1 MKFKWKKGAA
11 GALAIL
17 IALTGSAG
25 FAEGLDTAY
34 MDLMISALKAQPAE
48 EREDFGELLKITI
61 YDADAIEVTKSNYE
75 SQLTEVQKAFMESNG
90 ISASVV
96 ISSLEAL
103 KTWSFEDRMAL
114 VDAAITLDKS
124 TMLTL
129 NDKYDDNNGG
139 GSSAGTGTGTSSDSI
154 YMPSEEVKQTLPEK
168 GIAIDKPVLVQT
180 KSFTDM
186 TSHWALSHVNLLT
199 RTSVIAGFPDQTYR
213 PEQPLTRAEV
223 VTMLVKAFSK
233 DYAGLK
239 PGMLPLDVRPADWH
253 YDFMGYAAYL
263 GLYEILDG
271 RALPDEPLTREKTAN
286 LLANMAEILK
296 LSREGGTSLSFSDI
310 STLKSGS
317 QEDLLWLTRLGVFSG
332 YPDGTFRPDH
342 IVTRAEASVLLIKM
356 MQLFYG
362 NLE

>member
-34 MDLMISALKAQPAE
+34 MDLMISALKAQPVE
-48 EREDFGELLKITI
+48 EREDFGELLKITL

-75 SQLTEVQKAFMESNG
+75 SQLTEVQKNFMESNG
-90 ISASVV
+90 ISDSVV
-96 ISSLEAL
+96 INSLEAL

-114 VDAAITLDKS
+114 VDAAVTLDKS
-124 TMLTL
+124 KMLTL
-129 NDKYDDNNGG
+129 NDKYDDANSG
-139 GSSAGTGTGTSSDSI
+139 GSGAGTGTGSSADPV
-154 YMPSEEVKQTLPEK
+154 YMPSEAVKQTLIEK
-168 GIAIDKPVLVQT
+168 GIAIDKPALAEG
-180 KSFTDM
+180 KSFSDL
-186 TSHWALSHVNLLT
+186 SAHWALSHVTLLT
-199 RTSVIAGFPDQTYR
+199 RTGVIAGFPDKTYR

-239 PGMLPLDVRPADWH
+239 PGMLPLDVRPGDWH

-271 RALPDEPLTREKTAN
+271 RAFPDAPLTREKTAN
-286 LLANMAEILK
+286 LLANMAGTLK
-296 LSREGGTSLSFSDI
+296 LSAEGGASLSFRDI
-310 STLKSGS
+310 SGLKTES

-332 YPDGTFRPDH
+332 YPDGTFRPEQ
-342 IVTRAEASVLLIKM
+342 IVTRAEASVLMIKM

-362 NLE
+362 SLE